1 MEHFNMYVPTH
12 TLFGAGTF
20 NDLHKQS
27 LPGHKALLVISN
39 GRSTRSY
46 GYLSRIEDQFVKA
59 GIDYILFDQVEA
71 NPLVGTIM
79 NGGVMAKE
87 SNCDMVV
94 ALGGGS
100 VIDAAK
106 AIAIVATNDGN
117 YWDYISSGT
126 GRGKMITN
134 RPLPLVAIPTT
145 AGTGS
150 ETDAACVITNDKTRE
165 KTGLGHPAIFPV
177 LAIIDPELMVTVPPV
192 FTAYQG
198 FDALFHSIEGYVSN
212 RANPMSDMY
221 ALTAIENISHYLP
234 LAINDS
240 NNVEARAH
248 IAFGSYLSGLVMCV
262 GGVTSQ
268 HSLEHA
274 MSAYHQ
280 QLPHGAGLIM
290 ISRAYFSHLITVHAC
305 NERFI
310 RMAQTM
316 GMVDASKPE
325 DFIKALN
332 ELQDTC
338 GVSDLKMS
346 DYGIRMDEAATFARN
361 ARETMGRLFT
371 LDRIQLSEADCEK
384 IYNESYK

>member
-1 MEHFNMYVPTH
+1 
-12 TLFGAGTF
+12 
-20 NDLHKQS
+20 
-27 LPGHKALLVISN
+27 
-39 GRSTRSY
+39 
-46 GYLSRIEDQFVKA
+46 
-59 GIDYILFDQVEA
+59 
-71 NPLVGTIM
+71 
-79 NGGVMAKE
+79 
-87 SNCDMVV
+87 
-94 ALGGGS
+94 
-100 VIDAAK
+100 
-106 AIAIVATNDGN
+106 
-117 YWDYISSGT
+117 
-126 GRGKMITN
+126 
-134 RPLPLVAIPTT
+134 
-145 AGTGS
+145 
-150 ETDAACVITNDKTRE
+150 
-165 KTGLGHPAIFPV
+165 
-177 LAIIDPELMVTVPPV
+177 MVTVPPV